1 MAQPA
6 ITPAH
11 KELISGPPQ
20 GQNVPALSSG
30 HGEVSTSLCC
40 ATGSR
45 RLVVGTSGIRYKVQM
60 QWGTLRMSLATC
72 IVSEFPG

>member
-30 HGEVSTSLCC
+30 HGEVSTDLCC